1 VHFFSLDDF
10 AGHEIQTI
18 LEDGAEGEHETIPE
32 PSGPDDS
39 ASVGGQSVRPGS
51 MISNIEQR
59 LDDIEGFHGDP
70 DADTDQSDGNSGAG
84 SSSAHAAMT
93 MYGNLLQQMQVH
105 AMLHRR
111 TIAIKNP
118 SPPAAPLLAPADA
131 LQLHSCL
138 LLYASKRFCTARM
151 AYAVALPFLSIEI
164 LLKRISSCSCS
175 WKCKR
180 SLLATHVL
188 EVQGAS
194 HRCLAAQ

>member
-1 VHFFSLDDF
+1 
-10 AGHEIQTI
+10 
-18 LEDGAEGEHETIPE
+18 
-32 PSGPDDS
+32 
-39 ASVGGQSVRPGS
+39 

-93 MYGNLLQQMQVH
+93 MYGNLLQQM
-105 AMLHRR
+105 
-111 TIAIKNP
+111 
-118 SPPAAPLLAPADA
+118 
-131 LQLHSCL
+131 QLHSCL